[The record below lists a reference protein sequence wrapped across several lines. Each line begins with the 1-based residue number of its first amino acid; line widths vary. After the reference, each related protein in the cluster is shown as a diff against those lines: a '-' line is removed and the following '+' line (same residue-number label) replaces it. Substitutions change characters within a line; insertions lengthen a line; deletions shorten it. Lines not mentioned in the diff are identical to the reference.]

1 MPKGLIALF
10 PAFLEIKDEELRE
23 KSVTAMKLAMEK
35 GGWNE
40 ENVVK
45 CPVTLNW
52 EKCDV
57 SWVEHVND
65 VADLCLAEFEVLEK
79 YYKRHSVPFSR
90 DLVIAGALLHDIG
103 KLTEFVPT
111 EDGGAAH
118 GDNYEL
124 MRHPLSGAL
133 IASQAELPDEI
144 VHLIAVHSF
153 EGDRSYQTPESSFVR
168 SIDIFAFNNAV
179 TGLKRR

>member
-1 MPKGLIALF
+1 MPKGLKELF
-10 PAFLEIKDEELRE
+10 PAFLEIKDDELRE
-23 KSVTAMKLAMEK
+23 KSMSALKLAMEK
-35 GGWNE
+35 GGWDE
-40 ENVVK
+40 ESIVT

-57 SWVEHVND
+57 SLVEHVND
-65 VADLCLAEFEVLEK
+65 VVTLCMAEFKLLEK
-79 YYKRHSVPFSR
+79 YYKRRNVPFCR

-103 KLTEFVPT
+103 KLTEFVPI
-111 EDGGAAH
+111 ESGGAAH

-133 IASQAELPDEI
+133 IASQAGLPDEI

-179 TGLKRR
+179 IGLKKL